1 MGQYKEEDLSRWR
14 GLVSEQV
21 ASGKSVSAFCRE
33 RGLRVWPFY
42 EWKKRLRKPDAAAF
56 VAIEISRKKLIETQ
70 AAFWMILTSTPRFS
84 KRLTSRLMCLSLSC

>member
-56 VAIEISRKKLIETQ
+56 VSIEISREPLH
-70 AAFWMILTSTPRFS
+70 SPRFCGVITMQWVR
-84 KRLTSRLMCLSLSC
+84 KQL